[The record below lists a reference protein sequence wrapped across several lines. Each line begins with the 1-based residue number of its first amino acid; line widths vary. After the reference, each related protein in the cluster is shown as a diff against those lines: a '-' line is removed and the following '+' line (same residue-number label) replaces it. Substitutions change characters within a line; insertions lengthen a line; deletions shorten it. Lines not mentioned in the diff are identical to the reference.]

1 MGQTRVGTIRD
12 PIRRRGQARPRR
24 RHRRAHS
31 LHVSEHAPAAVRV
44 LAAVFVAAAIAWAGV
59 GPGRVM
65 LACGYYLVAVAVL
78 RLLGE
83 RRVASVTASLVDVA
97 FLQWA
102 TYVTGGLDGPG
113 PYLLVLH
120 AIAAALLGTR
130 DSALWAT
137 LGHAASLVVIDRA
150 IFEGLLAEPPP
161 GIHGSTR
168 LVVVLV
174 SVWMVALATSWLSA
188 VNERDLRERRV
199 DLERLS
205 ILSTLLAEAH
215 DPAEVTTALLD
226 HVDLLIADARTVIVE
241 IRDGAP
247 AVLDARRAHRPPER
261 STPLHPHEM
270 LRRCAR
276 QRETLISTGLP
287 AEGEEW
293 LAQVLPDPRSLM
305 LVSLGA
311 REGTLAVLVV
321 DQPGPVRAAL
331 ESRLVSVLEQAADHA
346 ALALTTT
353 RLQNTLTRSAMTDGL
368 TGVANRRAFDEALDR
383 ELARANRSANEVSL
397 LLLDLDHFKVLN
409 DRFGHAVGDEVL
421 ARVARE
427 LSVTLRPSDTFA
439 RYGGEEFAVILPET
453 SSRAASEI
461 AERLRLAMGA
471 VIAPDGQQVTISIG
485 SATVDPIQGLDAN
498 LLIRTADRALYRA
511 KESGRDRVAT
521 A

>member
-1 MGQTRVGTIRD
+1 
-12 PIRRRGQARPRR
+12 
-24 RHRRAHS
+24 
-31 LHVSEHAPAAVRV
+31 
-44 LAAVFVAAAIAWAGV
+44 
-59 GPGRVM
+59 
-65 LACGYYLVAVAVL
+65 
-78 RLLGE
+78 
-83 RRVASVTASLVDVA
+83 
-97 FLQWA
+97 
-102 TYVTGGLDGPG
+102 
-113 PYLLVLH
+113 
-120 AIAAALLGTR
+120 
-130 DSALWAT
+130 
-137 LGHAASLVVIDRA
+137 
-150 IFEGLLAEPPP
+150 
-161 GIHGSTR
+161 
-168 LVVVLV
+168 
-174 SVWMVALATSWLSA
+174 
-188 VNERDLRERRV
+188 
-199 DLERLS
+199 
-205 ILSTLLAEAH
+205 
-215 DPAEVTTALLD
+215 
-226 HVDLLIADARTVIVE
+226 
-241 IRDGAP
+241 
-247 AVLDARRAHRPPER
+247 
-261 STPLHPHEM
+261 M

>member
-1 MGQTRVGTIRD
+1 MGHTRVGTIRD

-24 RHRRAHS
+24 RERRAHS
-31 LHVSEHAPAAVRV
+31 LHVSEHAPAAVRL
-44 LAAVFVAAAIAWAGV
+44 LAAVFVAAAIGWAGV
-59 GPGRVM
+59 GPRQVL
-65 LACGYYLVAVAVL
+65 LACAYYLTSTAALPLL
-78 RLLGE
+78 RE
-83 RRVASVTASLVDVA
+83 RRAAGVAASLVDIA

-102 TYVTGGLDGPG
+102 MYVTGGLDGPG

-120 AIAAALLGTR
+120 VIAAALLGTQG
-130 DSALWAT
+130 SVMWVT
-137 LGHAASLVVIDRA
+137 LGHAASIVVTDRA
-150 IFEGLLAEPPP
+150 IFEGVIAAPPP
-161 GIHGSTR
+161 GVHGPTR
-168 LVVVLV
+168 LVVILA
-174 SVWMVALATSWLSA
+174 SVWLVALATSWLSA
-188 VNERDLRERRV
+188 VNERDLRQRRV

-205 ILSTLLAEAH
+205 ILSTVLAEAH
-215 DPAEVTTALLD
+215 DPAEVTAALLD
-226 HVDLLIADARTVIVE
+226 HVDLLISDARTVIVE

-247 AVLDARRAHRPPER
+247 TVLDARRAHRPADR
-261 STPLHPHEM
+261 VVALHPHEM

-276 QRETLISTGLP
+276 QRETLISVGLP

-293 LAQVLPDPRSLM
+293 LAQVIPEPRSLM
-305 LVSLGA
+305 LVPLGA

-321 DQPGPVRAAL
+321 EQPGPVRAAL

-346 ALALTTT
+346 SLALTTT

-383 ELARANRSANEVSL
+383 ELARADRAANEVSL

-453 SSRAASEI
+453 SRREAGEI

-471 VIAPDGQQVTISIG
+471 VIAPDGRQVTISIG

-511 KESGRDRVAT
+511 KEAGRDRVAT